1 MTATNANRPSEAEAP
16 GGERKRRWVGPL
28 IAIVVAV
35 VVLAGMLLPA
45 LSRAR
50 ESSHSHGATL
60 SERQERQE
68 RRLRL
73 AREAEDATDHGAS
86 QAP

>member
-1 MTATNANRPSEAEAP
+1 
-16 GGERKRRWVGPL
+16 VGPV

-45 LSRAR
+45 LLRTR

-60 SERQERQE
+60 SARQERQQ
-68 RRLRL
+68 RRLRI
-73 AREAEDATDHGAS
+73 AREAEDATDHAGS
-86 QAP
+86 TAP